1 MNIENFDKALLNILI
16 QFLSQQQKLKSL
28 LYETI
33 NLYSI
38 KSFDYR
44 QNFDIYNK
52 IIKINTK
59 EIKIETEPNKLL
71 EKLESNL
78 ISLNKNL
85 ADINSLFNFFPIPL
99 NINDINN
106 NNGNKTNHTIIKN
119 DIFINNI
126 IDKYMQYYFEN
137 INNIYLNNELIL
149 TKNSNL
155 IFLEENYF
163 QKLIEKHMLIGK
175 YFKLLK
181 IKFSKRIKSNK
192 EFIQIKVV
200 IQNICNVIIVFP
212 GNLSKFYE
220 HNYHKK
226 IKIVVNGLYGP
237 SNAKSLSGDYYNN
250 YNNYSNFKFY
260 NKLEILFN
268 TKFKNILKYLNE
280 IKESEKISFYD
291 GFIILLDYI
300 YDYNKIFKIKCKK
313 CMNKLRY
320 ISGESYFSVP
330 YYKINNI
337 DEKYI
342 NDLIN
347 NIEKGNDIN
356 NNLKENFV
364 GFFHDECM
372 YNL

>member
-16 QFLSQQQKLKSL
+16 QFLSEEKKLKSL
-28 LYETI
+28 LYEII

-38 KSFDYR
+38 KSFDYK
-44 QNFDIYNK
+44 QNFSIYNK
-52 IIKINTK
+52 IIKINTN
-59 EIKIETEPNKLL
+59 EIIIETNSNKLL

-85 ADINSLFNFFPIPL
+85 SEINSLFNFFPIPL

-106 NNGNKTNHTIIKN
+106 NKGNKNTQIIKKSY
-119 DIFINNI
+119 ILVNNF
-126 IDKYMQYYFEN
+126 IDKYMEYYFTN
-137 INNIYLNNELIL
+137 INNIYLNNELIV
-149 TKNSNL
+149 THNNNNL
-155 IFLEENYF
+155 IILEENYF
-163 QKLIEKHMLIGK
+163 QKLIEKHKLIGK

-181 IKFSKRIKSNK
+181 IQYSKRIKNNK

-200 IQNICNVIIVFP
+200 IQNICSIIIVFP
-212 GNLSKFYE
+212 SNLTKFYE
-220 HNYHKK
+220 NNYHKK

-237 SNAKSLSGDYYNN
+237 SNVKSISGDY

-268 TKFKNILKYLNE
+268 NKFKNILKNLNE
-280 IKESEKISFYD
+280 IKESEKISFYN
-291 GFIILLDYI
+291 GIITFFDYI

-320 ISGESYFSVP
+320 IAGEHYFSVP
-330 YYKINNI
+330 YYKVINI
-337 DEKYI
+337 EGKYI
-342 NDLIN
+342 NELLN
-347 NIEKGNDIN
+347 NIEKGYDIN
-356 NNLKENFV
+356 NNFKENLV

>member
-16 QFLSQQQKLKSL
+16 QFLSEKQKLKSL

-38 KSFDYR
+38 KSFDYK
-44 QNFDIYNK
+44 QNFSIYNK
-52 IIKINTK
+52 ITKINTNK
-59 EIKIETEPNKLL
+59 IRIETDSNKLL

-85 ADINSLFNFFPIPL
+85 SDINSLFNFFPIPL

-106 NNGNKTNHTIIKN
+106 NKGNKDKQTIQKS
-119 DIFINNI
+119 DILVNNF
-126 IDKYMQYYFEN
+126 IDKYMEYYFEK

-149 TKNSNL
+149 NNKNNL
-155 IFLEENYF
+155 IILEENYF
-163 QKLIEKHMLIGK
+163 QKLIENHILIGK

-181 IKFSKRIKSNK
+181 IQYSKRIKNNK
-192 EFIQIKVV
+192 EFIQIKIV
-200 IQNICNVIIVFP
+200 IQNICSIIIVFP
-212 GNLSKFYE
+212 SSLSKFYE
-220 HNYHKK
+220 NNYHKK

-237 SNAKSLSGDYYNN
+237 SNIKSISGDY

-268 TKFKNILKYLNE
+268 NKFKNILKTLNE
-280 IKESEKISFYD
+280 IKESEKISFYN
-291 GFIILLDYI
+291 GIIIFLDYI
-300 YDYNKIFKIKCKK
+300 YDYNKIFKIRCKK
-313 CMNKLRY
+313 CLNKLRY
-320 ISGESYFSVP
+320 ISGEHYFSVP
-330 YYKINNI
+330 YYKIINI
-337 DEKYI
+337 EEKYI
-342 NDLIN
+342 NELIN
-347 NIEKGNDIN
+347 NIEKRNDIN
-356 NNLKENFV
+356 NYYKENLV

>member
-16 QFLSQQQKLKSL
+16 QFLSEEKKLKSL
-28 LYETI
+28 LYEII

-38 KSFDYR
+38 KSFDYK
-44 QNFDIYNK
+44 QNFSIYNK
-52 IIKINTK
+52 IIKINTN
-59 EIKIETEPNKLL
+59 EIKIETNSNKLL
-71 EKLESNL
+71 EKLETNL

-85 ADINSLFNFFPIPL
+85 SEINSLFNFFPIPL

-106 NNGNKTNHTIIKN
+106 NKGNKNTQTIKKS
-119 DIFINNI
+119 DILVNNF
-126 IDKYMQYYFEN
+126 IDKYMEYYFTN
-137 INNIYLNNELIL
+137 INNIYLNNELIV
-149 TKNSNL
+149 THNNNNL
-155 IFLEENYF
+155 IILEENYF
-163 QKLIEKHMLIGK
+163 QKLIEKHKLIGK

-181 IKFSKRIKSNK
+181 IQYSKRIKNNK

-200 IQNICNVIIVFP
+200 IQNICSIIIVFP
-212 GNLSKFYE
+212 SNLTKFYE
-220 HNYHKK
+220 NNYHKK

-237 SNAKSLSGDYYNN
+237 SNVKSISGDY

-268 TKFKNILKYLNE
+268 NKFKNILKNLNE
-280 IKESEKISFYD
+280 IKESEKISFYN
-291 GFIILLDYI
+291 GIIIFFDYI

-320 ISGESYFSVP
+320 IAGEHYFSVP
-330 YYKINNI
+330 YYKVINI
-337 DEKYI
+337 EGKYI
-342 NDLIN
+342 NELLN
-347 NIEKGNDIN
+347 NIEKGYDIN
-356 NNLKENFV
+356 NNFKENLV

>member
-16 QFLSQQQKLKSL
+16 QFLSEQQKLKSL

-44 QNFDIYNK
+44 HNFTIYNK
-52 IIKINTK
+52 ITKINTNK
-59 EIKIETEPNKLL
+59 IKIETDSNKLL
-71 EKLESNL
+71 EQLESNL

-85 ADINSLFNFFPIPL
+85 SDINSLFNFFPIPL

-106 NNGNKTNHTIIKN
+106 NKGNKNNQLVKKS
-119 DIFINNI
+119 DIFVNNF
-126 IDKYMQYYFEN
+126 IDKYMEYYFAN

-149 TKNSNL
+149 TNNNNL
-155 IFLEENYF
+155 IILEENYF
-163 QKLIEKHMLIGK
+163 QKLIQKHILIRK

-181 IKFSKRIKSNK
+181 IQYSKKIKNSK

-200 IQNICNVIIVFP
+200 IQNICSIIIVFP
-212 GNLSKFYE
+212 SNLTKFYE
-220 HNYHKK
+220 NNYHKK

-237 SNAKSLSGDYYNN
+237 SSIKNISGNY

-268 TKFKNILKYLNE
+268 NKFKNILKNLNE
-280 IKESEKISFYD
+280 IKESEKISFYN
-291 GFIILLDYI
+291 GIIIFLDYL

-313 CMNKLRY
+313 CMNKLRF
-320 ISGESYFSVP
+320 ISGEHYFSVP
-330 YYKINNI
+330 YYKIINI
-337 DEKYI
+337 EEKYI

-356 NNLKENFV
+356 KNFKENSV
-364 GFFHDECM
+364 GFFHDECI